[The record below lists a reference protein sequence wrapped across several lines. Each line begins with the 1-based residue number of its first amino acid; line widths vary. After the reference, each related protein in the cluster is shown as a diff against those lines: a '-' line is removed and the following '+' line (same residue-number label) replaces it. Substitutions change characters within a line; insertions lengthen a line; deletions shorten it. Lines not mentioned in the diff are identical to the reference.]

1 MLCLGLAENRNNLF
15 PTRKTNLSYSPNISS
30 PKTQNITNPQNKLP
44 QKFRATR
51 YVCIMKANFVPV
63 DSDLSSG

>member
-1 MLCLGLAENRNNLF
+1 MLDLGLAENRKNLF
-15 PTRKTNLSYSPNISS
+15 PVRKTSLSQSPNISS
-30 PKTQNITNPQNKLP
+30 PKTQKITNPQNKLP

-51 YVCIMKANFVPV
+51 YVGITKANFVPV